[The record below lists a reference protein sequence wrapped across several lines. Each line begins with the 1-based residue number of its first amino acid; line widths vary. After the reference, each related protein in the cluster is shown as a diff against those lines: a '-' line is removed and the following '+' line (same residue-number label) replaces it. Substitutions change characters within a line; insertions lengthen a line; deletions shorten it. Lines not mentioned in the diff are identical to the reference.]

1 MIADLT
7 FQQQLLDEVLK
18 ALQGGP
24 PVVVATVVRAP
35 AEAPVAMGQKLLVRS
50 DGSTL
55 GSFGG
60 GPLEAAVIEDAQK
73 ARTEVPRRSVRTF
86 YYLPDGWRTER
97 RAAAPAGAIEIMI
110 EVTEAPAWLLIAG
123 AGHIG
128 VALAKMAAMCGFSV
142 AVVDDRP
149 DYANQ
154 ERIPEADKILCGD
167 FVEMLRSFPIDSN
180 TYIVC
185 VTRGHKQDE
194 LSLRA
199 VVDSPAAYI
208 GMIGSRRRTS
218 TVLQHLYE
226 EGFPKEALERVHT
239 PIGLDIGA
247 ETPEE
252 IAVSI
257 LAELILV
264 RRGGTGRPMREI
276 HPPRFG

>member
-1 MIADLT
+1 MITDLT
-7 FQQQLLDEVLK
+7 FQQQITDEVLK
-18 ALQGGP
+18 ALEGGP
-24 PVVVATVVRAP
+24 PVMVATVVRAP
-35 AEAPVAMGQKLLVRS
+35 EAAPVMIGQKLLVRS

-55 GSFGG
+55 GSLDG
-60 GPLEAAVIEDAQK
+60 GPIEAAVIEDAQT
-73 ARTEVPRRSVRTF
+73 ARTALPRRSVRT
-86 YYLPDGWRTER
+86 YYYRTDGWRTER
-97 RAAAPAGAIEIMI
+97 RSEAPAEAIEIMI
-110 EVTEAPAWLLIAG
+110 EVMEAPAWLLVVG

-128 VALAKMAAMCGFSV
+128 AALAKMGAMCGFAV

-167 FVEMLRSFPIDSN
+167 FVEMLRSFPIESN

-199 VVDSPAAYI
+199 VVTSPAAYV

-218 TVLQHLYE
+218 TVLRHLYE

-257 LAELILV
+257 LAEIIMV

-276 HPPRFG
+276 EPPRFG